1 MRMGWVTSRT
11 KGTGAATRVWA
22 PQLDPMSNAPVFG
35 INWPDLEHA
44 DPLAVG

>member
-22 PQLDPMSNAPVFG
+22 PQLDMSNAPVFG